1 MYYDWKP
8 YVPVAQ
14 RRANAAK
21 AMQARAKKGMKIEPV
36 TIDGRAIARSFWGKR
51 WCDAMESQADFA
63 NRLPRGRTYV
73 RNGSVAHLAVEKG
86 AVTAVVSG
94 SDLYDVN
101 ITVRP
106 VSPARWKDIRDAV
119 GRESLSAL
127 DLLQGK
133 LSDASMKLLTEPGRG
148 LIPEDG
154 DFTLRCSCPDY
165 ASLCKHVAAVLYGVG
180 HRLDQRPELL
190 FTLRGVK
197 HTDLVVE
204 ASAALTKTAAPD
216 TSLSDDDAALSALF
230 GIDLTDAPAPAST
243 PTPSPAP
250 LQRGATAPRGRRTT
264 TRVAAPTKPNP
275 TAKPAPARPAVAK
288 PAPAK
293 PAVTALPKGPLTAA
307 QLRAMGYTATQV
319 KRLLD
324 DGALERV
331 GFGWYRFVRSP

>member
-204 ASAALTKTAAPD
+204 ASAALTKAKAPD

-230 GIDLTDAPAPAST
+230 GIDLTDAPAPT
-243 PTPSPAP
+243 PAP
-250 LQRGATAPRGRRTT
+250 APPAQRGATAPRGRRSSTP
-264 TRVAAPTKPNP
+264 VAAP
-275 TAKPAPARPAVAK
+275 AKPAAPKPTPPK
-288 PAPAK
+288 PATPE

-307 QLRAMGYTATQV
+307 QLRAMGYTATRV
-319 KRLLD
+319 KRLVD

-331 GFGWYRFVRSP
+331 GFGWYRFLRSP

>member
-21 AMQARAKKGMKIEPV
+21 AMQSRAKKGMKIEPV
-36 TIDGRAIARSFWGKR
+36 TIDGRAIAKSFWGKR
-51 WCDAMESQADFA
+51 WCEAMESQADFA
-63 NRLPRGRTYV
+63 SRLPRGRTYV
-73 RNGSVAHLAVEKG
+73 RNGSVVHLAVEKG

-94 SDLYDVN
+94 SELYDVS

-106 VSPARWKDIRDAV
+106 VSPARWKDIREAV

-154 DFTLRCSCPDY
+154 DFTLRCSCPDW
-165 ASLCKHVAAVLYGVG
+165 ASLCKHAAAVLYGVG

-204 ASAALTKTAAPD
+204 ASAALTKVKAPD

-230 GIDLTDAPAPAST
+230 GIDLTDTPAAPPST
-243 PTPSPAP
+243 PTA
-250 LQRGATAPRGRRTT
+250 QRGAEAPRGRRSP
-264 TRVAAPTKPNP
+264 TRVAAP
-275 TAKPAPARPAVAK
+275 AKPTPAKLTPAKPAVAK
-288 PAPAK
+288 PTPAK

-307 QLRAMGYTATQV
+307 QLREMGYTATQV
-319 KRLLD
+319 KRLVD